1 MRSKVMDDALALNR
15 SEKTDVAIVGS
26 GIAGTWVAY
35 ELARAGKDVVVIDR
49 GPIGKGMTS
58 RYTAHVTAQCD
69 DGFHQLIGRRGRRW
83 PSSVSKPG
91 RLN

>member
-1 MRSKVMDDALALNR
+1 MDDALALNR

-35 ELARAGKDVVVIDR
+35 ELARAGTWWSLTADR
-49 GPIGKGMTS
+49 WQGHDIAH
-58 RYTAHVTAQCD
+58 TAHVTAQCD
-69 DGFHQLIGRRGRRW
+69 DGFHRLIGRRGRRW

>member
-35 ELARAGKDVVVIDR
+35 ELARAGTWWSLTADR
-49 GPIGKGMTS
+49 S
-58 RYTAHVTAQCD
+58 ARA
-69 DGFHQLIGRRGRRW
+69 
-83 PSSVSKPG
+83 
-91 RLN
+91 